1 MNLVIDIGNTL
12 LKAGVFDGDELVFAE
27 AVTANDQ
34 PRLLESLEQFPV
46 RRSILSTVAGIPSLV
61 DKWLNN
67 KGNLQVFD
75 EKTPLPIVNAYK
87 TPQTLGRDRLANACG
102 AKQLFP
108 NDSVLV
114 IDAGT
119 CLKLDLVTENNEYL
133 GGSIGPGLAMRFRAL
148 HTDTARLPLL
158 EPAEFPE
165 LIGRD
170 TFGSIQSG
178 VVNGMLAEIEGF
190 VAQYQ
195 QIYPRLMLVITGG
208 DAPFF
213 LNQLKSRIFAA
224 PNLTLTGLNTILQH
238 LP

>member
-27 AVTANDQ
+27 AVTSDDQ
-34 PRLLESLEQFPV
+34 LRLVAKLEQYPV
-46 RRSILSTVAGIPSLV
+46 QQSILSSVAGVPDFL
-61 DKWLNN
+61 KNWLEG
-67 KGNLQVFD
+67 KGNCYFFD
-75 EKTPLPIVNAYK
+75 ENTPLPIVNAYK

-119 CLKLDLVTENNEYL
+119 CLKLDLVTEENEYL

-148 HTDTARLPLL
+148 HTDTALLPLL
-158 EPAEFPE
+158 EPVDFPE

-178 VVNGMLAEIEGF
+178 VVNGMLAEIEGL

-238 LP
+238 QL